1 MHFGFDIYGGGFG
14 GGTQQGVGGFATLN
28 SFNATGNYEILRCCW
43 NGSTLTTSLGM
54 GTDTLT
60 CGPVSASTGTFSDAV
75 SCGGTLTCGTN
86 SIADWGF
93 LCDTYHDESSVYL
106 LHLFRCY

>member
-1 MHFGFDIYGGGFG
+1 M
-14 GGTQQGVGGFATLN
+14 GGFATLN

-54 GTDTLT
+54 GTNTLT
-60 CGPVSASTGTFSDAV
+60 CGPVSASTGTFSGAV

-86 SIADWGF
+86 SISMTDGTGTF
-93 LCDTYHDESSVYL
+93 SV
-106 LHLFRCY
+106 